1 MKKND
6 ELVASML
13 DELEELG
20 LIHMSAALAES
31 YRTKSFLN
39 KDPLILLSELLDA
52 EYQVKVS
59 KRYHSRLNRA
69 HLSGGPQ
76 ETSNCV
82 DSKERKYVP
91 SGITQELS
99 TLSFINDGLNV
110 CILGPSD
117 SGKSYLAKAIG
128 IKACQNYRV
137 CYFHCEQ
144 FLEDM
149 VSLKK
154 LDYIKFQKKIKYYTK
169 LDLLI
174 LDDFLLHTITD
185 ESEIKVLFDILE
197 RRSEMQLSTIVCS
210 QREPKSWKSMMLNDE
225 VSSNSVL
232 KRVTKHFVVVIEPKK
247 K

>member
-13 DELEELG
+13 DELKELG
-20 LIHMSAALAES
+20 LINMSAALAES

-39 KDPLILLSELLDA
+39 KDPLVLLSELLDA
-52 EYQVKVS
+52 EYQVKIS
-59 KRYHSRLNRA
+59 KRYRSRLNRA

-76 ETSNCV
+76 EIGNCV

-91 SGITQELS
+91 AEITQELS
-99 TLSFINDGLNV
+99 SLSFINEGLNV

-117 SGKSYLAKAIG
+117 SGKSYLARAIG
-128 IKACQNYRV
+128 IKACQSYRV

-154 LDYIKFQKKIKYYTK
+154 LDYVKYQKKIKYYTK

-185 ESEIKVLFDILE
+185 ESEVKVLFDILE

-210 QREPKSWKSMMLNDE
+210 QREPKSWKSMMQNDE

>member
-1 MKKND
+1 MKKTD
-6 ELVASML
+6 ELVATML

-20 LIHMSAALAES
+20 LIQMSAALAES

-39 KDPLILLSELLDA
+39 KDSLVLLSELLDA
-52 EYQVKVS
+52 EYQVKIS
-59 KRYHSRLNRA
+59 KRYRSRLNRA
-69 HLSGGPQ
+69 HLNGGPQ
-76 ETSNCV
+76 DINYCI
-82 DSKERKYVP
+82 DSGERKYIP

-99 TLSFINDGLNV
+99 SLSFINEGLNV

-117 SGKSYLAKAIG
+117 SGKSYLAKALG
-128 IKACQNYRV
+128 IMACQSYRV

-149 VSLKK
+149 VSMKK
-154 LDYIKFQKKIKYYTK
+154 CDYSKFQKKIKYYTK
-169 LDLLI
+169 MDLLI

-185 ESEIKVLFDILE
+185 ESEIKVLFDVLE
-197 RRSEMQLSTIVCS
+197 RRSEMKLSTIVCS

-232 KRVTKHFVVVIEPKK
+232 KRVTKHFTVVIEPKK